1 MRIFSTMA
9 LLAGLAACGT
19 GSDDAAI
26 ESDPLIEAE
35 VGARAELAE
44 SGVIYCGL
52 NGTIELRSDCL
63 IERSQTAEG
72 LVLTVRHPDGGFRRL
87 LVTNDGSGL
96 VAADGAEAI
105 AVTPISEREIEVAIG
120 GDTYRLPATVR

>member
-1 MRIFSTMA
+1 MRTFSGLAA
-9 LLAGLAACGT
+9 LAALAACGT
-19 GSDDAAI
+19 ANEEQAV
-26 ESDPLIEAE
+26 ESDPLVEAE
-35 VGARAELAE
+35 VEARSELAE
-44 SGVIYCGL
+44 SGVVYCAL
-52 NGTIELRSDCL
+52 NDATELRSDCL
-63 IERSQTAEG
+63 IERSQTSEG

-96 VAADGAEAI
+96 VAADGAEAV